1 MARVRIGVDIGATA
15 VRAAELKGQPPSLV
29 RVGQVPLPAGA
40 VASGEV
46 REPEAV
52 SEALRELWRVGKF
65 HKREVVLG
73 VSNQR
78 VVVREVSLPWLPDK
92 EFRSSLPFQVQEHVP
107 IPVEEAVLDY
117 EVLEEYEQEGRKMV
131 RLLLVAAQKAMVDQ
145 IIQCAEAAKLTPVG
159 IDLVPF
165 AIVRSAGTF
174 EGMNLDSQEAG
185 DEAVVDIGAE
195 LTCICVHAAGTPRF
209 VRILSSG
216 GREITQAVARALNVD
231 EDEAERLK
239 RGESYDPDKVS
250 QASHIAQSRATT
262 FVDEVRS
269 SLDFYQA
276 QAKGAKISRVLVTG
290 GGSKL
295 PGLANLLDE
304 RLATH
309 VARGQAFH
317 RVNPSLDLSPEAMA
331 AAEPLL
337 AVAVGLALPGGRE

>member
-15 VRAAELKGQPPSLV
+15 VRAAEVKFSPPNLV

-40 VASGEV
+40 VTSGEV
-46 REPEAV
+46 RDPEAV
-52 SEALRELWRVGKF
+52 GAALRDLWKSAKF
-65 HKREVVLG
+65 RKREVVLG
-73 VSNQR
+73 VGNQR
-78 VVVREVSLPWLPDK
+78 VVVREVSLPWLPEK
-92 EFRSSLPFQVQEHVP
+92 EFRASLPFQVQEHVP

-117 EVLEEYEQEGRKMV
+117 EILEEYEQEGRKMV

-145 IIQCAEAAKLTPVG
+145 LVQCAEAAKLTPVG

-165 AIVRSAGTF
+165 AIVRSAGSVD
-174 EGMNLDSQEAG
+174 GMNLEAQDAG
-185 DEAVVDIGAE
+185 DEAIVDIGAD
-195 LTCICVHAAGTPRF
+195 LTSAGVPRF
-209 VRILSSG
+209 VRVLSSG
-216 GREITQAVARALNVD
+216 GREITSAVARSMGIED
-231 EDEAERLK
+231 DEAERLK
-239 RGESYDPDKVS
+239 RGESHDPDKLQ
-250 QASHIAQSRATT
+250 QAGQVAQARATS

-276 QAKGAKISRVLVTG
+276 QSKGSRIARVLVTG